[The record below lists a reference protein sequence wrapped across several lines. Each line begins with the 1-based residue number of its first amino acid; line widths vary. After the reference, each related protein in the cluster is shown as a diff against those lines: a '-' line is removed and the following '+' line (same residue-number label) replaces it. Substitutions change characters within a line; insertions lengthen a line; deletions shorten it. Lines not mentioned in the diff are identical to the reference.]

1 MGDDMSRVNKK
12 KIGYLS
18 GTFDLFHV
26 GHLNLLLRAKE
37 YCDYLI
43 VGVNKDASH
52 KGKVTFIP
60 LNERKRI
67 VAAIN
72 VVDEVIDSYTEDSEA
87 WDYIKYDYLFVGS
100 DYKGSER
107 FNRYEKYFIDKPV
120 EIIYFPYT
128 EGTSSTQLR
137 AVLEKWLK

>member
-1 MGDDMSRVNKK
+1 MESTSNV

-26 GHLNLLLRAKE
+26 GHLNLLERAKG

-60 LNERKRI
+60 LEERKRI
-67 VAAIN
+67 VAAIK
-72 VVDEVIDSYTEDSEA
+72 VVDKVIDSYTEDSEA
-87 WDYIKYDYLFVGS
+87 WDALKYDYLFVGS

-107 FNRYEKYFIDKPV
+107 FNRYEEYFKGKNV

-128 EGTSSTQLR
+128 AGTSSTQLR
-137 AVLEKWLK
+137 SALDAVSKK